1 MFGFINVNKQS
12 GVSSHK
18 IISILRKITGIKQIG
33 HAGTLDPL
41 ASGVLPVAVGKAT
54 KLIDYLNEDKSYRV
68 ELIFGKTSDTYD
80 IEGTVEDVSC
90 EKVTEVEVVEAL
102 KAFREEITQ
111 IPPAFSAV
119 HYNGKRLYE
128 LARSG
133 KIPDDIPARKVNIYK
148 NEIVCFDYEKQI
160 LTLDIVCSKGTYIRS
175 IVNDLGNALG
185 VGAVMSALVRT
196 KSSGMKIED
205 SINLTDNTTIEDLE
219 NVLINPIDFVELP
232 KININEE
239 QYKKLLNGNR
249 FCNITKVTGNV
260 LLVKDNNVVAFAVAE
275 NEYIQPKKV
284 LL

>member
-18 IISILRKITGIKQIG
+18 IISVLRKITGIKQIG

-54 KLIDYLNEDKSYRV
+54 KLIDYLDENKSYRV
-68 ELIFGKTSDTYD
+68 DLIFGKTSDTYD
-80 IEGTVEDVSC
+80 IEGTVEDTFADKVS
-90 EKVTEVEVVEAL
+90 EAAIIEAL
-102 KAFREEITQ
+102 KSFRGEITQ

-128 LARSG
+128 LARRG
-133 KIPDDIPARKVNIYK
+133 KIPDDIPSRKVNIFK
-148 NEIVCFDYEKQI
+148 NEIVGFYYEKQI
-160 LTLDIVCSKGTYIRS
+160 LTLDIDCSKGTYIRS
-175 IVNDLGNALG
+175 IVSDLGNAVG
-185 VGAVMSALVRT
+185 AGAVMSALVRT
-196 KSSGMKIED
+196 KSSGMKIEN
-205 SINLTDNTTIEDLE
+205 SIVLSDDTTIDDLKK
-219 NVLINPIDFVELP
+219 VLINPVDLIELP

-249 FCNITKVTGNV
+249 FCNITKVTGDV
-260 LLVKDNNVVAFAVAE
+260 LLVKDNNAVAFAVAE

>member
-18 IISILRKITGIKQIG
+18 IISVLRKITGIKQIG

-41 ASGVLPVAVGKAT
+41 ACGVLPVAVGKAT
-54 KLIDYLNEDKSYRV
+54 KLIDYLDENKSYRV
-68 ELIFGKTSDTYD
+68 DLIFGKTSDTYD
-80 IEGTVEDVSC
+80 IEGTVEDTFADKVS
-90 EKVTEVEVVEAL
+90 EAAIIEAL
-102 KAFREEITQ
+102 KSFRGEITQ

-133 KIPDDIPARKVNIYK
+133 KIPDDIPSRKVNIFK
-148 NEIVCFDYEKQI
+148 NEIVGLDYQKQI
-160 LTLDIVCSKGTYIRS
+160 LTLDIDCSKGTYIRS
-175 IVNDLGNALG
+175 IVNDLGNAVG
-185 VGAVMSALVRT
+185 AGAVMSALVRT
-196 KSSGMKIED
+196 KSSGMKIEN
-205 SINLTDNTTIEDLE
+205 SIVLSDDTTIDDLKK
-219 NVLINPIDFVELP
+219 VLINPVDLIELP
-232 KININEE
+232 QININEE

-249 FCNITKVTGNV
+249 FCNITKVTGDV
-260 LLVKDNNVVAFAVAE
+260 LLVKDNNAVAFAVAE

>member
-1 MFGFINVNKQS
+1 MFGFINVNKQT
-12 GVSSHK
+12 GVTSHK
-18 IISILRKITGIKQIG
+18 IISVLRRITGIKQIG

-54 KLIDYLNEDKSYRV
+54 KLIDYLNEDKSYQV
-68 ELIFGKTSDTYD
+68 EMIFGKTSDTYD
-80 IEGTVEDVSC
+80 IEGVVEDTSSK
-90 EKVTEVEVVEAL
+90 KVKETEVVEAL
-102 KAFREEITQ
+102 KAFRGEITQ

-133 KIPDDIPARKVNIYK
+133 KIPDDIPSRKVNIYK
-148 NEIVCFDYEKQI
+148 NEIVCFDYEKQS
-160 LTLDIVCSKGTYIRS
+160 LTLNIDCSKGTYIRS
-175 IVNDLGNALG
+175 IVNDLGNAIG
-185 VGAVMSALVRT
+185 VGAVMSVLVRT

-205 SINLTDNTTIEDLE
+205 SISLTDNTTIEDLKK
-219 NVLINPIDFVELP
+219 VLINPAEMVELP

-249 FCNITKVTGNV
+249 FCNITKVTGDV
-260 LLVKDNNVVAFAVAE
+260 FLLKNNIVVAFAIAE

>member
-12 GVSSHK
+12 GVTSHK
-18 IISILRKITGIKQIG
+18 IISVLRKITGIKQIG

-54 KLIDYLNEDKSYRV
+54 KLIDYLEENKSYRV
-68 ELIFGKTSDTYD
+68 DLSFGKTSDTYD
-80 IEGTVEDVSC
+80 IEGTVEDTCADKVS
-90 EKVTEVEVVEAL
+90 EAAIIEAL
-102 KAFREEITQ
+102 KSFRGEITQ

-133 KIPDDIPARKVNIYK
+133 KIPDDIPSRKVNIFK
-148 NEIVCFDYEKQI
+148 NEIVGFDFDKQI
-160 LTLDIVCSKGTYIRS
+160 LTLDIDCSKGTYIRS
-175 IVNDLGNALG
+175 IVNDLGNAVG
-185 VGAVMSALVRT
+185 AGAVMSALVRT
-196 KSSGMKIED
+196 KSSGMKIEN
-205 SINLTDNTTIEDLE
+205 SIVLSDDTTIDDLKK
-219 NVLINPIDFVELP
+219 VLINPVDLIELP

-249 FCNITKVTGNV
+249 FCNITKITGDV
-260 LLVKDNNVVAFAVAE
+260 LLVKDNNAVAFAVAE

>member
-18 IISILRKITGIKQIG
+18 IISVLRKITGIKQIG

-54 KLIDYLNEDKSYRV
+54 KLIDYLDENKSYRV
-68 ELIFGKTSDTYD
+68 DLIFGKKSDTYD
-80 IEGTVEDVSC
+80 IEGTVEDTFADKVS
-90 EKVTEVEVVEAL
+90 EAAIIEAL
-102 KAFREEITQ
+102 KSFRGEITQ

-128 LARSG
+128 LARRG
-133 KIPDDIPARKVNIYK
+133 KIPDDIPSRKVNIFK
-148 NEIVCFDYEKQI
+148 NEIVGFYYEKQI
-160 LTLDIVCSKGTYIRS
+160 LTLDIDCSKGTYIRS
-175 IVNDLGNALG
+175 IVSDLGNAVG
-185 VGAVMSALVRT
+185 AGAVMSALVRT
-196 KSSGMKIED
+196 KSSGMKIEN
-205 SINLTDNTTIEDLE
+205 SIVLSDDTTIDDLKK
-219 NVLINPIDFVELP
+219 VLINPVDLIELP

-249 FCNITKVTGNV
+249 FCNITKVTGDV
-260 LLVKDNNVVAFAVAE
+260 LLVKDNNAVAFAVAE

>member
-12 GVSSHK
+12 GVTSHK
-18 IISILRKITGIKQIG
+18 IISVLRKITSIKQIG

-54 KLIDYLNEDKSYRV
+54 KLIDYLDENKSYRV
-68 ELIFGKTSDTYD
+68 DLIFGKTSDTYD
-80 IEGTVEDVSC
+80 IEGVVEDTCADKVS
-90 EKVTEVEVVEAL
+90 EAAIIEAL
-102 KAFREEITQ
+102 KSFRGEITQ

-133 KIPDDIPARKVNIYK
+133 KIPDDIPSRKVNIFK
-148 NEIVCFDYEKQI
+148 NEIVGFYHEKQI
-160 LTLDIVCSKGTYIRS
+160 LTLDIDCSKGTYIRS
-175 IVNDLGNALG
+175 IVNDLGNAVG
-185 VGAVMSALVRT
+185 AGAVMSALVRT
-196 KSSGMKIED
+196 KSSGMKIEN
-205 SINLTDNTTIEDLE
+205 SIVLSDDTTIDDLKK
-219 NVLINPIDFVELP
+219 VLINPVDLIELP

-249 FCNITKVTGNV
+249 FCNITKVTGDV
-260 LLVKDNNVVAFAVAE
+260 LLVKDNNAVAFAVAE

>member
-18 IISILRKITGIKQIG
+18 IISVLRKITGIKQIG

-54 KLIDYLNEDKSYRV
+54 KLIDYLGENKSYRV
-68 ELIFGKTSDTYD
+68 DLIFGKTSDTYD
-80 IEGTVEDVSC
+80 IEGTVEDTFADKVS
-90 EKVTEVEVVEAL
+90 EAAIIEAL
-102 KAFREEITQ
+102 KSFRGEITQ

-133 KIPDDIPARKVNIYK
+133 KIPDDIPSRKVNIFK
-148 NEIVCFDYEKQI
+148 NEIVGFYYEKQI
-160 LTLDIVCSKGTYIRS
+160 LTLDIDCSKGTYIRS
-175 IVNDLGNALG
+175 IVNDLGNAVG
-185 VGAVMSALVRT
+185 AGAVMSALVRT
-196 KSSGMKIED
+196 KSSGMKIEN
-205 SINLTDNTTIEDLE
+205 SIVLSDDTTIDDLKK
-219 NVLINPIDFVELP
+219 VLINPVDLIELP

-249 FCNITKVTGNV
+249 FCNITKVTGDV
-260 LLVKDNNVVAFAVAE
+260 LLVKDNNAVAFAVAE

>member
-12 GVSSHK
+12 GVTSHK
-18 IISILRKITGIKQIG
+18 IISVLRKITGIKQIG

-54 KLIDYLNEDKSYRV
+54 KLIDYLCEDKSYRV
-68 ELIFGKTSDTYD
+68 DLVFGKTSDTYD
-80 IEGTVEDVSC
+80 IEGVVEDTCSAKVS
-90 EKVTEVEVVEAL
+90 EDVVVEAL
-102 KAFREEITQ
+102 KSFRGEITQ

-133 KIPDDIPARKVNIYK
+133 KIPDDIPSRKVNIYK
-148 NEIVCFDYEKQI
+148 NEIVGFDFDKQI
-160 LTLDIVCSKGTYIRS
+160 LTLDIDCSKGTYIRS
-175 IVNDLGNALG
+175 IVNDLGNAVG
-185 VGAVMSALVRT
+185 AGAVMSALVRT
-196 KSSGMKIED
+196 KSSGMKIEN
-205 SINLTDNTTIEDLE
+205 SIVLSDDTTIDDLKK
-219 NVLINPIDFVELP
+219 VLINPVDLIELP

-249 FCNITKVTGNV
+249 FCNITKVTGDV
-260 LLVKDNNVVAFAVAE
+260 LLVKDNNAVAFAVAE
-275 NEYIQPKKV
+275 NEYIKPKKV

>member
-12 GVSSHK
+12 GVTSHK
-18 IISILRKITGIKQIG
+18 IISVLRKITSIKQIG

-54 KLIDYLNEDKSYRV
+54 KLIDYLDENKSYRV
-68 ELIFGKTSDTYD
+68 DLIFGKTSDTFD
-80 IEGTVEDVSC
+80 IEGAVEDTFADKVS
-90 EKVTEVEVVEAL
+90 EDVVFKAL
-102 KAFREEITQ
+102 KSFRGEITQ

-133 KIPDDIPARKVNIYK
+133 KIPDDIPSRKVNIYK
-148 NEIVCFDYEKQI
+148 NEIVGFDFDKQI
-160 LTLDIVCSKGTYIRS
+160 LTLDIDCSKGTYIRS
-175 IVNDLGNALG
+175 IVNDLGNAVG
-185 VGAVMSALVRT
+185 AGAVMNALVRT
-196 KSSGMKIED
+196 KSSGMKIEN
-205 SINLTDNTTIEDLE
+205 SIVLSDDTTIDDLKK
-219 NVLINPIDFVELP
+219 VLINPVDLIELP

-249 FCNITKVTGNV
+249 FCNITKVTGDV
-260 LLVKDNNVVAFAVAE
+260 LLVKDNNAVAFAVAE

>member
-12 GVSSHK
+12 GVTSHK
-18 IISILRKITGIKQIG
+18 IISVLRKITSIKQIG

-54 KLIDYLNEDKSYRV
+54 KLIDYLDENKSYRV
-68 ELIFGKTSDTYD
+68 DLIFGKTSDTYD
-80 IEGTVEDVSC
+80 IEGTVEDTCADKVS
-90 EKVTEVEVVEAL
+90 EAAIIEAL
-102 KAFREEITQ
+102 KSFRGEITQ

-133 KIPDDIPARKVNIYK
+133 KIPDDIPSRKVNIYK
-148 NEIVCFDYEKQI
+148 NEIVGFDYEKQI
-160 LTLDIVCSKGTYIRS
+160 LTLDIDCSKGTYIRS
-175 IVNDLGNALG
+175 IVNDLGNAVG
-185 VGAVMSALVRT
+185 AGAVMSALVRT
-196 KSSGMKIED
+196 KSSGMKIEN
-205 SINLTDNTTIEDLE
+205 SIVLSDDTTIDDLKK
-219 NVLINPIDFVELP
+219 VLINPVDLIELP

-249 FCNITKVTGNV
+249 FCNITKITGDV
-260 LLVKDNNVVAFAVAE
+260 LLVKDNNAVAFAVAE

>member
-18 IISILRKITGIKQIG
+18 IISVLRKITGIKQIG

-54 KLIDYLNEDKSYRV
+54 KLIDYLDENKSYRV
-68 ELIFGKTSDTYD
+68 DLIFGKTSDTYD
-80 IEGTVEDVSC
+80 IEGTVEDTFADKVS
-90 EKVTEVEVVEAL
+90 EAAIIEAL
-102 KAFREEITQ
+102 KSFRGEITQ
-111 IPPAFSAV
+111 IPPAISAV

-128 LARSG
+128 LARRG
-133 KIPDDIPARKVNIYK
+133 KIPDDIPSRKVNIFK
-148 NEIVCFDYEKQI
+148 NEIVGFYYEKQI
-160 LTLDIVCSKGTYIRS
+160 LTLDIDCSKGTYIRS
-175 IVNDLGNALG
+175 IVSDLGNAVG
-185 VGAVMSALVRT
+185 AGAVMSALVRT
-196 KSSGMKIED
+196 KSSGMKIEN
-205 SINLTDNTTIEDLE
+205 SIVLSDDTTIDDLKK
-219 NVLINPIDFVELP
+219 VLINPVDLIELP

-249 FCNITKVTGNV
+249 FCNITKVTGDV
-260 LLVKDNNVVAFAVAE
+260 LLVKDNNAVAFAVAE

>member
-18 IISILRKITGIKQIG
+18 IISVLRKITGIKQIG

-54 KLIDYLNEDKSYRV
+54 KLIDYLDENKSYRV
-68 ELIFGKTSDTYD
+68 DLIFGKTSDTYD
-80 IEGTVEDVSC
+80 IEGTVEDTFADKVS
-90 EKVTEVEVVEAL
+90 EAAIIEAL
-102 KAFREEITQ
+102 KSFRGEITQ

-133 KIPDDIPARKVNIYK
+133 KIPDDIPSRKVNIFK
-148 NEIVCFDYEKQI
+148 NEIVGFYYEKQI
-160 LTLDIVCSKGTYIRS
+160 LTLDIDCSKGTYIRS
-175 IVNDLGNALG
+175 IVNDLGNAVG
-185 VGAVMSALVRT
+185 AGAVMSALVRT
-196 KSSGMKIED
+196 KSSGMKIEN
-205 SINLTDNTTIEDLE
+205 SIVLSDDTTIDDLKK
-219 NVLINPIDFVELP
+219 VLINPVDLIELP

-249 FCNITKVTGNV
+249 FCNITKVTGDV
-260 LLVKDNNVVAFAVAE
+260 LLVKDNNAVAFAVAE

>member
-18 IISILRKITGIKQIG
+18 IISVLRKITGIKQIG

-41 ASGVLPVAVGKAT
+41 ACGVLPVAVGKAT
-54 KLIDYLNEDKSYRV
+54 KLIDYLDENKSYRV
-68 ELIFGKTSDTYD
+68 DLIFGKTSDTYD
-80 IEGTVEDVSC
+80 IEGTVEDTFADKVS
-90 EKVTEVEVVEAL
+90 EAAIIEAL
-102 KAFREEITQ
+102 KSFRGEITQ

-133 KIPDDIPARKVNIYK
+133 KIPDDIPSRKVNIFK
-148 NEIVCFDYEKQI
+148 NEIVGFYYEKQI
-160 LTLDIVCSKGTYIRS
+160 LTLDIDCSKGTYIRS
-175 IVNDLGNALG
+175 IVNDLGNAVG
-185 VGAVMSALVRT
+185 AGAVMSALVRT
-196 KSSGMKIED
+196 KSSGMKIEN
-205 SINLTDNTTIEDLE
+205 SIVLSDDTTIDDLKK
-219 NVLINPIDFVELP
+219 VLINPVDLIELP

-249 FCNITKVTGNV
+249 FCNITKVTGDV
-260 LLVKDNNVVAFAVAE
+260 LLVKDNNAVAFAVAE

>member
-12 GVSSHK
+12 GVTSHK
-18 IISILRKITGIKQIG
+18 IISVLRKITGIKQIG

-54 KLIDYLNEDKSYRV
+54 KLIDYLDENKSYRV
-68 ELIFGKTSDTYD
+68 DLIFGKTSDTYD
-80 IEGTVEDVSC
+80 IEGTVEDTCADKVS
-90 EKVTEVEVVEAL
+90 EDVIFEAL
-102 KAFREEITQ
+102 KSFRGEITQ

-119 HYNGKRLYE
+119 HYKGKRLYE

-133 KIPDDIPARKVNIYK
+133 KIPDDIPSRKVNIYK
-148 NEIVCFDYEKQI
+148 NEIVGFDFDKQI
-160 LTLDIVCSKGTYIRS
+160 LTLDIDCSKGTYIRS
-175 IVNDLGNALG
+175 IVNDLGNAVG
-185 VGAVMSALVRT
+185 AGAVMSALVRT
-196 KSSGMKIED
+196 KSSGMKIEN
-205 SINLTDNTTIEDLE
+205 SIVLSDDTTIDDLKK
-219 NVLINPIDFVELP
+219 VLINPVDLIELP

-249 FCNITKVTGNV
+249 FCNITKVTGDV
-260 LLVKDNNVVAFAVAE
+260 LLVKDNNAVAFAVAE